1 MVENRSYGTLGVTKC
16 FSFLGVTKY
25 KGTLDQVRS
34 YLGYE
39 STWFFDQ
46 VVPQSSGPSTHWISV
61 GKKGLEPLTLRLSG
75 AYSNQ
80 LSYLPLVLFWTMSVT
95 RSLGVTEL

>member
-16 FSFLGVTKY
+16 FSSLGVTKY

>member
-16 FSFLGVTKY
+16 FSS
-25 KGTLDQVRS
+25 LDQVRS

>member
-16 FSFLGVTKY
+16 FSS
-25 KGTLDQVRS
+25 LDQVRS
-34 YLGYE
+34 YLVLGYE